1 MSTSRPLIPGG
12 ETLPDLPA
20 RFHEVYPRG
29 RGPVLM
35 ARAPGRVNLI
45 GEHTD
50 YNEGFVLP
58 VAVDREVRVLGQR
71 RPDDRVIIYSANFN
85 RRTSF
90 ELDALGLAKRQSWIN
105 YPQGV
110 ADALQRAGHYLPGMN
125 LVMWGNVPLGA
136 GMSSSAAVE
145 IACMLIFEQLAGFQL
160 DPRQDVRL
168 AQRAENHFIGVQS
181 GIMDQFISRLG
192 VADHA
197 LLLDCR
203 TLDYQPVPLA
213 LPGIV
218 LGVVHSGVPRGLAG
232 SAYNDRRRE
241 CAEGVRLLQLELPQI
256 RALRDV
262 QPAEFALLEER
273 LPDIIRRRCRHVITE
288 NARVGEAAEALRA
301 GDTARLGWLFQASQD
316 SMRDDYAIS
325 LPEID
330 ALVEIARAHGAL
342 AARMT
347 GGGFGGCTVNLVPE
361 VDWPRFERGVTS
373 EYAARTGRTPTI
385 FRCRAVDGASIED
398 VGLAQAGL

>member
-1 MSTSRPLIPGG
+1 MSSRGVTVLDD
-12 ETLPDLPA
+12 EAPDLLA
-20 RFHEVYPRG
+20 LFHEAFPRG
-29 RGPVLM
+29 KGDIVM

-71 RPDDRVIIYSANFN
+71 RPDDRVIVYSANFK

-90 ELDALGLAKRQSWIN
+90 ELDALGFSQRQSWIN

-110 ADALQRAGHYLPGMN
+110 ADALQRAGHYVPGMN
-125 LVMWGNVPLGA
+125 LLLWGNVPLGA

-145 IACMLIFEQLAGFQL
+145 IACMLVFERLGGLSL
-160 DPRQDVRL
+160 DPRQDVLL
-168 AQRAENHFIGVQS
+168 AQRAENQFVGVQS

-192 VADHA
+192 VSGHA
-197 LLLDCR
+197 LLIDCR
-203 TLDYQPVPLA
+203 SLEYEPVAVA
-213 LPGIV
+213 LPDVV

-241 CAEGVRLLQLELPQI
+241 CAEGVQLLQQYLPQI
-256 RALRDV
+256 TALRDV
-262 QPAEFALLEER
+262 QPADFARVEGH
-273 LPDIIRRRCRHVITE
+273 LPDLIRRRCRHVVSE
-288 NARVGEAAEALRA
+288 DARVGLAAEALRA
-301 GDTARLGWLFQASQD
+301 GDTAALGELFAASQN
-316 SMRDDYAIS
+316 SMRDDYDIS

-330 ALVEIARAHGAL
+330 ALVEIARAHGSL
-342 AARMT
+342 ASRMT

-361 VDWPRFERGVTS
+361 RAWGRFENGVLA
-373 EYAARTGRTPTI
+373 EYSTRTQRKPAV
-385 FRCRAVDGASIED
+385 FRCRIVDGASIAP
-398 VGLAQAGL
+398 VA